1 MLAEGYAPVTDFCE
15 LIQSRLTF
23 SVECK
28 TYFGFY
34 CMFIVGWGVRS
45 LAEIPQGSFVCEYTG
60 ELISDTEADA
70 RDDDDYLFD
79 LDCKVWTKPAAK
91 STLFRLNITLLGGET
106 HTIQFCQSPNETK
119 ALVFT

>member
-34 CMFIVGWGVRS
+34 CMFTVGWGVRS

-79 LDCKVWTKPAAK
+79 LDCKVWTKPAALTQIVRYGQSLQQK
-91 STLFRLNITLLGGET
+91 LLRL
-106 HTIQFCQSPNETK
+106 
-119 ALVFT
+119 

>member
-15 LIQSRLTF
+15 LIQSRFTF

-60 ELISDTEADA
+60 WSTCSPVKRFETWFENLRKFVNITSQ
-70 RDDDDYLFD
+70 DYLSATG
-79 LDCKVWTKPAAK
+79 L
-91 STLFRLNITLLGGET
+91 
-106 HTIQFCQSPNETK
+106 
-119 ALVFT
+119 